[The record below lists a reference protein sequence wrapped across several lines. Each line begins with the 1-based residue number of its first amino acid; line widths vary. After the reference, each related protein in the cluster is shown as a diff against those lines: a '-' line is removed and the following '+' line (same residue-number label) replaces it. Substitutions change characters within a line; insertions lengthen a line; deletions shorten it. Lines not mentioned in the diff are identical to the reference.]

1 MSPFLMSASVPL
13 SCVYTPPCTS
23 YLWVPIKNIERE
35 LICPCCKEL
44 FTHPLILP
52 CQHSV
57 CHKCAKELLLSRDD
71 AVSEL
76 DSEFS
81 NPATPVSSP
90 RIRRLSSASV
100 ERLDRLTR
108 TGWKRT
114 IHSQGITTFP
124 CPSCKYD
131 IDLGERGLSGLF
143 RNFTLETIVERY
155 RQAAR
160 AAVAIMCNL
169 CKPPPQEATKSCMDC
184 KASYCNECF
193 KLHHPWGTPKAQHEY
208 VGPTT
213 NFRPKILMCPE
224 HDMEKVTMYCEVCR
238 RPVCHLCKLGGSH
251 ANHKVTS
258 MSSAYKALK
267 EKLSKSI
274 GYLISKEDQVKT
286 QIFQLEHMI
295 EQTESNGEKAKREA
309 TDLIDG
315 LCAILEQRKMKF
327 IKSIEDSRSSKLEK
341 LQNQMDE
348 YQGMLENSGLVGYAQ
363 EVLKETDQSCFVQTA
378 KQLHIRIRMATESL
392 KTFQPAAEPSFT
404 EFTLDVSREEELLKE
419 LSFTNGVASLRA
431 FTDHG
436 KPIFQLQ
443 NSQTFPDAPVIDL
456 TQSRLYD
463 DGIICWQQP
472 NGALPVDHYKLEY
485 RRLDQDGDCAWEST
499 EDVCSTSKVISNL
512 DTNMSYIFRVK
523 GCKNSI
529 YSDYSKEVL
538 FHTPPAPVLRFLFD
552 EKCGYNS
559 DHLILNKQRDSVESV
574 AGLPMLLSAER
585 IVVGSY
591 MSLNFIT
598 GDTGVTKG
606 KYYWAFRVELCSYLV
621 KVGVVSDTKLQE
633 WFHSPPDINS
643 PRYDQDSGHDSG
655 SEDIALE
662 QSQPFTFVT
671 IGMKRLFIPKGSASS
686 STESC
691 KRSVSTPS
699 RIGIC
704 LDYDKGKVNFY
715 NADTMQCLYERR
727 VECSGTMYPAFG
739 LMGGGAVHLDELIT
753 LKESTK
759 PGFFLDS

>member
-1 MSPFLMSASVPL
+1 MSDSDDISEFGFIVDRISRGE
-13 SCVYTPPCTS
+13 
-23 YLWVPIKNIERE
+23 VPIKNIERE

-57 CHKCAKELLLSRDD
+57 CHKCAKELLLFRDD
-71 AVSEL
+71 AATEL

-90 RIRRLSSASV
+90 RSRRLSSASV

-108 TGWKRT
+108 TASLRRSFGRKGWKRT

-124 CPSCKYD
+124 CPSCKHD

-309 TDLIDG
+309 TDMIDG
-315 LCAILEQRKMKF
+315 LCAILEQRKMKL
-327 IKSIEDSRSSKLEK
+327 IKSIEDSHSSKLEK
-341 LQNQMDE
+341 LRNQMDE

-378 KQLHIRIRMATESL
+378 KQLHVRIRMATESL
-392 KTFQPAAEPSFT
+392 KTFQPAAEPTFT
-404 EFTLDVSREEELLKE
+404 DFSLDISREEKLLKE
-419 LSFTNGVASLRA
+419 LSFTSV
-431 FTDHG
+431 
-436 KPIFQLQ
+436 
-443 NSQTFPDAPVIDL
+443 PDAPVIDL
-456 TQSRLYD
+456 TQSRLYNE
-463 DGIICWQQP
+463 GTISWQQP
-472 NGALPVDHYKLEY
+472 SGTPPVDHYKLEY

-499 EDVCSTSKVISNL
+499 EDVCGTSKVISNL
-512 DTNMSYIFRVK
+512 DTNSSYIFRVK

-529 YSDYSKEVL
+529 YSDYSKEVVL
-538 FHTPPAPVLRFLFD
+538 HSPPAPVLRFLFD

-574 AGLPMLLSAER
+574 AGLPMLLGAER
-585 IVVGSY
+585 IMVGSY
-591 MSLNFIT
+591 MSLDFIT

-606 KYYWAFRVELCSYLV
+606 KYYWTFRVVLGSYLV

-633 WFHSPPDINS
+633 WFHSPRDINS

-662 QSQPFTFVT
+662 HSQPFTFVT
-671 IGMKRLFIPKGSASS
+671 IGMRRLFIPKGSASS

-691 KRSVSTPS
+691 KRSLSTPN

-704 LDYDKGKVNFY
+704 LDYDKGRVNFY
-715 NADTMQCLYERR
+715 NADTMQCLYERG

-753 LKESTK
+753 VKESTK
-759 PGFFLDS
+759 LDFFIDS